1 MVLIVH
7 FSVAV
12 LQKPGKSTPRL
23 FLKQGTVSFGNIPFS
38 LEEVRILDCQYGEHY
53 FKKREKGSKTLRL
66 QGSRK
71 IVCQA
76 KIRFKCYTTYPDH
89 ALPDTTNMTLRQAKQ
104 IQQKALD
111 KFAQRIHPLVTQKI
125 TELVSSG
132 ITDTGEVKRH
142 LHFYVTKSVPK
153 ELGIYPKPNNRAFH
167 PTTVDIRNH
176 IWTAKKALELSKIDQ
191 ENVRCKIENW
201 KQSTPNSSSFFR
213 PYIKNENASPP
224 ETVLEGEPTL
234 SNPGTMPGQYN
245 GNSGTEDNGVNIA
258 GSDDNCSQ
266 TLLIVHQEKWQK
278 EMLAKYG
285 NTLALL
291 DATYK
296 TTRYDLAL
304 FFLCVRTNV
313 GYSVVAEFVTQSET
327 AHQNG
332 EALQIINSLVPR
344 PHPLMRRN
352 GLVNQVEF
360 LGLAGA
366 LATV

>member
-1 MVLIVH
+1 M
-7 FSVAV
+7 
-12 LQKPGKSTPRL
+12 R
-23 FLKQGTVSFGNIPFS
+23 
-38 LEEVRILDCQYGEHY
+38 
-53 FKKREKGSKTLRL
+53 
-66 QGSRK
+66 
-71 IVCQA
+71 
-76 KIRFKCYTTYPDH
+76 
-89 ALPDTTNMTLRQAKQ
+89 
-104 IQQKALD
+104 KALECGEKVNTETKYFISLPSID
-111 KFAQRIHPLVTQKI
+111 AHSGHPLGCDACGFAQRIHPLVTQKI

-142 LHFYVTKSVPK
+142 LHFYVTKTVPK
-153 ELGIYPKPNNRAFH
+153 ELGIHPKPNNRAFH

-176 IWTAKKALELSKIDQ
+176 IWTVKKALELSKIDQ

-201 KQSTPNSSSFFR
+201 KQSTPNSSFFFR

-224 ETVLEGEPTL
+224 KTVLEGQPTS
-234 SNPGTMPGQYN
+234 SNSGTMPGQYN

-266 TLLIVHQEKWQK
+266 TLLIVHQENWQK

-327 AHQNG
+327 AHQIG
-332 EALQIINSLVPR
+332 EALQIIKKWNPKWNPAFFMSDYSEAEL
-344 PHPLMRRN
+344 LAIE
-352 GLVNQVEF
+352 QVFPESKTF
-360 LGLAGA
+360 LCDFHRGRGGQRI
-366 LATV
+366 TNMVSPVSKEKNFSTC